1 MESSLSRI
9 KPREVF
15 KYFVKL
21 TEIPRC
27 SGNEKEVSDYL
38 VKFARDNGLDFVQDE
53 ALNVIIKKPASP
65 GYENA
70 PTVILQAHMDMVC
83 VKEEDFEF
91 DFNKDAIPLIVE
103 GDIIRSEGTTLGADN
118 AIGIAMILAILESD
132 KLPHPPL
139 IAVFTTGEETEME
152 GALKLNPED
161 ISGNIMINLDSEEEG
176 IITASSAGGANNI
189 VILPI
194 VWKPS
199 DNTKEA
205 YKVSIKGLIGGH
217 SGVEIDKGR
226 ANAIKLLGRLLQGI
240 DNEITIDIASIDGGE
255 KINAIP
261 RMAETII
268 LVKPEDE
275 EALESIIKE
284 YEKIFDNE
292 FEDSDPDISI
302 SLEKVNMPKKAFDSS
317 SKRFGISILRLIP
330 YGIQT
335 MSANI
340 EGLVESSSNIGILI
354 TKEEEVSFE
363 SAVRSSV
370 RSLKDEINSRIQV
383 IADLTG
389 ANMEVKGDY
398 PEWEFKQDSPIREL
412 MSKVYKEMYGEDIK
426 VEAIHAG
433 LETGVLREKL
443 GDIDIVSIG
452 PNIYNAHTPDEYLSI
467 SSTIRTVEFLS
478 EVLGRIK

>member
-1 MESSLSRI
+1 
-9 KPREVF
+9 
-15 KYFVKL
+15 
-21 TEIPRC
+21 
-27 SGNEKEVSDYL
+27 
-38 VKFARDNGLDFVQDE
+38 
-53 ALNVIIKKPASP
+53 
-65 GYENA
+65 
-70 PTVILQAHMDMVC
+70 
-83 VKEEDFEF
+83 
-91 DFNKDAIPLIVE
+91 
-103 GDIIRSEGTTLGADN
+103 
-118 AIGIAMILAILESD
+118 
-132 KLPHPPL
+132 
-139 IAVFTTGEETEME
+139 
-152 GALKLNPED
+152 
-161 ISGNIMINLDSEEEG
+161 
-176 IITASSAGGANNI
+176 
-189 VILPI
+189 
-194 VWKPS
+194 
-199 DNTKEA
+199 
-205 YKVSIKGLIGGH
+205 
-217 SGVEIDKGR
+217 
-226 ANAIKLLGRLLQGI
+226 
-240 DNEITIDIASIDGGE
+240 
-255 KINAIP
+255 
-261 RMAETII
+261 
-268 LVKPEDE
+268 
-275 EALESIIKE
+275 
-284 YEKIFDNE
+284 
-292 FEDSDPDISI
+292 
-302 SLEKVNMPKKAFDSS
+302 
-317 SKRFGISILRLIP
+317 
-330 YGIQT
+330 

>member
-1 MESSLSRI
+1 
-9 KPREVF
+9 
-15 KYFVKL
+15 
-21 TEIPRC
+21 
-27 SGNEKEVSDYL
+27 
-38 VKFARDNGLDFVQDE
+38 
-53 ALNVIIKKPASP
+53 
-65 GYENA
+65 
-70 PTVILQAHMDMVC
+70 
-83 VKEEDFEF
+83 
-91 DFNKDAIPLIVE
+91 
-103 GDIIRSEGTTLGADN
+103 
-118 AIGIAMILAILESD
+118 
-132 KLPHPPL
+132 
-139 IAVFTTGEETEME
+139 
-152 GALKLNPED
+152 
-161 ISGNIMINLDSEEEG
+161 
-176 IITASSAGGANNI
+176 
-189 VILPI
+189 
-194 VWKPS
+194 
-199 DNTKEA
+199 
-205 YKVSIKGLIGGH
+205 
-217 SGVEIDKGR
+217 
-226 ANAIKLLGRLLQGI
+226 
-240 DNEITIDIASIDGGE
+240 
-255 KINAIP
+255 
-261 RMAETII
+261 MAETII